1 MKRIK
6 PESVLVHAGRPDGPG
21 APLNTPI
28 VPASNFILGD
38 GKVYS
43 REQGVATWQ
52 SLEEIMGALEHGHAL
67 AFASGMAAVSAV
79 FDLLGVGATV
89 VLPDDCYHGV
99 AALAQDGEAQ
109 GRWRVIRL
117 ATHDTASWVA
127 AAETADLLWVE
138 SPSNPMLVL
147 ADLPAIASAARDTD
161 ALLVVDNTFAT
172 PLNQQPLLLG
182 ADVSLHSATK
192 FIGGHSDLLAG
203 VVVAGDEALFQQL
216 RRRRQRHGATPGV
229 LECYLATRGLRTLAL
244 RLERSQ
250 CTAQAV
256 AEFLEHH
263 ARVLKVIYPGLA
275 SHPQHELAREQLGG
289 YGAIVTVVVDC
300 DGEGAERICRA
311 TRLIRNATSLGS
323 VETTMERRSAYAGQ
337 EHLPPGLLRISI
349 GVEAVEDI
357 IEDLDQAFKVAG
369 T

>member
-1 MKRIK
+1 MKPIK
-6 PESVLVHAGRPDGPG
+6 PESVLVHAGRPEGPG

-43 REQGVATWQ
+43 REQGVPTWQ
-52 SLEEIMGALEHGHAL
+52 SLEDILGSLEHGQAL

-79 FDLLGVGATV
+79 FDLLHIGATV

-99 AALAQDGEAQ
+99 AALALDGQAQ
-109 GRWRVIRL
+109 GRWNVTRL
-117 ATHDTASWVA
+117 PTDDTAAWVA
-127 AAETADLLWVE
+127 AADGADLLWVE

-147 ADLPAIASAARDTD
+147 ADLAAIAAAPRKPG

-203 VVVAGDEALFQQL
+203 MVAVREQGLFDEL
-216 RRRRQRHGATPGV
+216 RRRRQRHGATPGI

-244 RLERSQ
+244 RLDRAQ
-250 CTAQAV
+250 HNAQAV
-256 AEFLEHH
+256 AQFLEQHP
-263 ARVLKVIYPGLA
+263 RVAKVIYPGLT
-275 SHPQHELAREQLGG
+275 SHPQHELACKQLGG
-289 YGAIVTVVVDC
+289 FGAIVTVILDS
-300 DGEGAERICRA
+300 DGENAERVCRA
-311 TRLIRNATSLGS
+311 TRLIRHATSLGS

-337 EHLPPGLLRISI
+337 EHLPPALLRISV
-349 GVEAVEDI
+349 GVEAL
-357 IEDLDQAFKVAG
+357 EDLVADLEQAIKSVLN
-369 T
+369 